1 MSEEPE
7 PVPEVEAPAPAKRG
21 GCARPLLV
29 LLLGGLALLLVAG
42 GYALDRWLD
51 SHDRTVDRIA
61 DAFLPQET
69 RIVTEWRSEGLPAL
83 AADGQLQL
91 ATLTQRESLSKH
103 FHIAR
108 RFLLDEE
115 WVATA
120 TAPVTYRYAV
130 EASPDDWELEV
141 LPDSNR
147 FALVLHAPALV
158 PMQPPAVDTEGLLVS
173 LRAERFSL
181 LDRDAFRDSVTTR
194 LTPMARRRAASPEY
208 IDLARETARKELRR
222 VFLAWLQRANPDA
235 LDGLTAL
242 HVRFADEPGEAELGS
257 WLGELEPVPPRE
269 PASSP

>member
-1 MSEEPE
+1 MSDEPTTSPE
-7 PVPEVEAPAPAKRG
+7 PPPAPRGG
-21 GCARPLLV
+21 GCARPFVVLV
-29 LLLGGLALLLVAG
+29 LGFIALVLVAG
-42 GYALDRWLD
+42 GWALDRWLD
-51 SHDRTVDRIA
+51 SHDRTVERVA
-61 DAFLPQET
+61 EVLGPQES
-69 RIVTEWRSEGLPAL
+69 RVITEWRSEGLPAL
-83 AADGQLQL
+83 AAEGRLQL

-130 EASPDDWELEV
+130 EASPDDWELEA

-147 FALVLHAPALV
+147 YSLVLHAPALV

-173 LRAERFSL
+173 LQAKRFSL

-194 LTPMARRRAASPEY
+194 LTPMARRKAASPEY

-222 VFLAWLQRANPDA
+222 VFLAWLQRSNPEA
-235 LDGLTAL
+235 LEGLSAV
-242 HVRFADEPGEAELGS
+242 HVRFADEPASVELDPWMGELGRGWRPDS
-257 WLGELEPVPPRE
+257 LAAPR
-269 PASSP
+269 